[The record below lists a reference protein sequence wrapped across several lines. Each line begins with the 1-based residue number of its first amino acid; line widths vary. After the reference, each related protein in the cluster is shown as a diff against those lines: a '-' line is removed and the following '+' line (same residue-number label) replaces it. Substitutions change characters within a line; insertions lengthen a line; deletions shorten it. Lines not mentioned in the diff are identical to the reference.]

1 MVHLFVV
8 WVVSGKSLG
17 VVKKAKKKQ
26 FYDNRVKWSDH
37 YLKFMFERRF
47 L

>member
-17 VVKKAKKKQ
+17 VEKKAKK
-26 FYDNRVKWSDH
+26 NS
-37 YLKFMFERRF
+37 FMITGSNGQIIIKIHV
-47 L
+47 